1 MPMAFYEYQCEEC
14 KAIFTVSQLI
24 SEHDKIKQD
33 PNCPECGSK
42 HTHQLLS
49 GFFAKTDSKT

>member
-1 MPMAFYEYQCEEC
+1 VRTLRGEPAVTPTDVTRRNPRVEARPMAFYE
-14 KAIFTVSQLI
+14 
-24 SEHDKIKQD
+24 
-33 PNCPECGSK
+33 CGSV

>member
-1 MPMAFYEYQCEEC
+1 MAFYEYQCEGC
-14 KAIFTVSQLI
+14 RATFTVSQLI
-24 SEHDKIKQD
+24 SEHEKTKKE
-33 PNCPECGSK
+33 PKCPECGSV